1 MILLRKLEQL
11 KNMRF
16 VDRSTLLNLSK
27 YIHDFGSELDLA
39 LVWGGHPDIN
49 LYFEYKL
56 KERFIKEDSKN
67 ISIYQT

>member
-1 MILLRKLEQL
+1 MILLRELEQL

-39 LVWGGHPDIN
+39 LV
-49 LYFEYKL
+49 
-56 KERFIKEDSKN
+56 
-67 ISIYQT
+67 